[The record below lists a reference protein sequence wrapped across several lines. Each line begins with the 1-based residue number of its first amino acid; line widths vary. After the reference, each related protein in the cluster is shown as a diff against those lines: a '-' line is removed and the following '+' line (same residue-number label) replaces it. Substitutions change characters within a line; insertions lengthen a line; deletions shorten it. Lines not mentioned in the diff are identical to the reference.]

1 MLTVTMSDPKTP
13 GRCVILCLFIVTSDA
28 VLSGLYIDN
37 GLDQTVIH
45 HSMTQHERLLVEHEI
60 LDLLGL
66 GERPRRTSTPPLDRS
81 APSFLLDV
89 YKQLAEE
96 HEQARPTRSSEMA
109 LSGEEQHAIDES
121 DLIMTFQSKKH
132 HLGALRH
139 GHGRHVW
146 FEVSGAPNDPSSLLT
161 AELRVHQAPT
171 YTDDPTS
178 LYTVAA
184 HKVLSVDNFGGLQME
199 QVAAVNTSAGAEGWL
214 ELNVT
219 TALLA
224 WLTEPSENRGF
235 FITIHPHSQPERH
248 VKPEEIGLEEA
259 RGSGADGK
267 QPFMV
272 AFFKNGPKLGGWD
285 AGARR
290 KREARRWR
298 THGYSD
304 NYLRNPLT
312 DTSHWTTRSCEIQTL
327 YVSFKDLEWQDWII
341 APDGYSAYYCSG
353 ECNFPL
359 NAHKNATNHAIVQTL
374 VHLLNPTQVPKPSCA
389 PIKLATISVLYYTDD
404 SNVILRKYKNM
415 VVKTCGCH

>member
-1 MLTVTMSDPKTP
+1 MTVLKSAWLYASYT
-13 GRCVILCLFIVTSDA
+13 ILLIVGSNA
-28 VLSGLYIDN
+28 ALSGLYIDN
-37 GLDQTVIH
+37 GVDQTIIH
-45 HSMTQHERLLVEHEI
+45 HSMTRHERQAVEHEI
-60 LDLLGL
+60 LELLGL
-66 GERPRRTSTPPLDRS
+66 GERPRRSQAPPLDRS

-146 FEVSGAPNDPSSLLT
+146 FDVASAPGDASSLLT
-161 AELRVHQAPT
+161 AELRLHQAPVHT
-171 YTDDPTS
+171 EDPTA
-178 LYTVAA
+178 LYTVVA
-184 HKVLSVDNFGGLQME
+184 HRVISVDNLGGIEME
-199 QVAAVNTSAGAEGWL
+199 RIAAVNTSIGAEGWL

-219 TALLA
+219 GALA
-224 WLTEPSENRGF
+224 TWLGAPADNRGF
-235 FITIHPHSQPERH
+235 FITLHPHSQPERH
-248 VKPEEIGLEEA
+248 VKPEEIGLAETHGPNSE
-259 RGSGADGK
+259 GK

-272 AFFKNGPKLGGWD
+272 AFFKHGPKLGSSD
-285 AGARR
+285 TGARR

-298 THGYSD
+298 NNGYSE

-341 APDGYSAYYCSG
+341 APDGYGAFYCSG

-389 PIKLATISVLYYTDD
+389 PIKLSPISVLYYTDD

-415 VVKTCGCH
+415 VVKSCGCH

>member
-1 MLTVTMSDPKTP
+1 MAGPKVAWQ
-13 GRCVILCLFIVTSDA
+13 CACFLVVVLFTLA
-28 VLSGLYIDN
+28 EALLSGLYIDN
-37 GLDQTVIH
+37 GDQTMIH
-45 HSMTQHERLLVEHEI
+45 HAMTRNERLVVEHEI
-60 LDLLGL
+60 LELLGL
-66 GERPRRTSTPPLDRS
+66 GERPRRARAPPLDRS

-109 LSGEEQHAIDES
+109 LSGEEQQAIDES

-146 FEVSGAPNDPSSLLT
+146 FEVAGTPGDASALLT
-161 AELRVHQAPT
+161 AELRLHQAPT
-171 YTDDPTS
+171 HTELPTS
-178 LYTVAA
+178 LYTVVA
-184 HKVLSVDNFGGLQME
+184 HRVLSVDNLGGLQLE
-199 QVAAVNTSAGAEGWL
+199 EVAAVNTSAGAEGWL

-219 TALLA
+219 SALGA
-224 WLTEPSENRGF
+224 WLRSPADNHGF
-235 FITIHPHSQPERH
+235 FITLHPHSQPERN
-248 VKPEEIGLEEA
+248 VKPEEIGLEEP
-259 RGSGADGK
+259 RGAIVEGK
-267 QPFMV
+267 QPFLV
-272 AFFKNGPKLGGWD
+272 AFFKSGPKLD
-285 AGARR
+285 TSEAGARR

-298 THGYSD
+298 SNSD
-304 NYLRNPLT
+304 NYLKNPLT
-312 DTSHWTTRSCEIQTL
+312 DSAHWTTRSCEIQTL

-341 APDGYSAYYCSG
+341 APNGYGAFYCSG

-389 PIKLATISVLYYTDD
+389 PIKLSPISVLYYTDD

-415 VVKTCGCH
+415 VVKSCGCH

>member
-1 MLTVTMSDPKTP
+1 MTGSKLAWWYAYLS
-13 GRCVILCLFIVTSDA
+13 LFTIVAEA

-37 GLDQTVIH
+37 GVDQTVIH
-45 HSMTQHERLLVEHEI
+45 HSMTRHERMVVEHEI
-60 LDLLGL
+60 LELLGL
-66 GERPRRTSTPPLDRS
+66 GERPRRSRTPPLDRS

-121 DLIMTFQSKKH
+121 DLIMTFQSKRH

-146 FEVSGAPNDPSSLLT
+146 FEVAGTPGDASSLLT
-161 AELRVHQAPT
+161 AELRLHQSAT
-171 YTDDPTS
+171 HNEEDPTS
-178 LYTVAA
+178 LYTVVA
-184 HKVLSVDNFGGLQME
+184 HRVISVDNVGSLQME

-219 TALLA
+219 KALA
-224 WLTEPSENRGF
+224 TWLSSPADNRGF
-235 FITIHPHSQPERH
+235 FVTLHPHSQPERH
-248 VKPEEIGLEEA
+248 VKPEVIGLEEP
-259 RGSGADGK
+259 RGVSSEGK
-267 QPFMV
+267 QPFLV
-272 AFFKNGPKLGGWD
+272 AFFKSGPKLGSTD
-285 AGARR
+285 PGARR
-290 KREARRWR
+290 KREAKRN
-298 THGYSD
+298 HGYSE

-312 DTSHWTTRSCEIQTL
+312 DTAHWTTRSCEIQTL

-341 APDGYSAYYCSG
+341 APDGYGAFYCSG

-374 VHLLNPTQVPKPSCA
+374 VHLLNPTTVPKPSCA
-389 PIKLATISVLYYTDD
+389 PIKLSPISVLYYTDD

-415 VVKTCGCH
+415 VVKSCGCH

>member
-1 MLTVTMSDPKTP
+1 MAGSTVW
-13 GRCVILCLFIVTSDA
+13 RCAGLLLFIVVASA
-28 VLSGLYIDN
+28 SFSGLYIDN
-37 GLDQTVIH
+37 GVDQTIIH
-45 HSMTQHERLLVEHEI
+45 HSMTRHERQVVEHEI
-60 LDLLGL
+60 LELLGL
-66 GERPRRTSTPPLDRS
+66 GERPRRAQVPATDRS

-109 LSGEEQHAIDES
+109 LSGDEQHAIDES

-132 HLGALRH
+132 HLGVLRH

-146 FEVSGAPNDPSSLLT
+146 FEVTGAPGDASSLLT
-161 AELRVHQAPT
+161 AELRLHQAASHTAEPA
-171 YTDDPTS
+171 S
-178 LYTVAA
+178 LYTVVV
-184 HKVLSVDNFGGLQME
+184 HRVINVDNLGGLQME
-199 QVAAVNTSAGAEGWL
+199 ELAAVNTSASAEGWL
-214 ELNVT
+214 EFNVT
-219 TALLA
+219 GALA
-224 WLTEPSENRGF
+224 TWLGAPADNRGF
-235 FITIHPHSQPERH
+235 FITLHPHTQPERH
-248 VKPEEIGLEEA
+248 VKPEEIGLEENH
-259 RGSGADGK
+259 GPNSEGK
-267 QPFMV
+267 QPFLV
-272 AFFKNGPKLGGWD
+272 AFFKNGPKLGNTD

-298 THGYSD
+298 THGYSE

-341 APDGYSAYYCSG
+341 APEGYGAFYCSG

-389 PIKLATISVLYYTDD
+389 PIKLSPISVLYYTDD

-415 VVKTCGCH
+415 VVKSCGCH

>member
-1 MLTVTMSDPKTP
+1 MADPRTT
-13 GRCVILCLFIVTSDA
+13 CVCVCIISFVVA
-28 VLSGLYIDN
+28 GVGAMSGLYVDN
-37 GLDQTVIH
+37 GVDQTVIH
-45 HSMTQHERLLVEHEI
+45 HFMTRHERQVVEHEI
-60 LDLLGL
+60 LELLGL
-66 GERPRRTSTPPLDRS
+66 GERPRRARTPPLDRS

-96 HEQARPTRSSEMA
+96 HEQTRPTRSSETA
-109 LSGEEQHAIDES
+109 LSGEEQQAIDQS

-132 HLGALRH
+132 HLGALRQ

-146 FEVSGAPNDPSSLLT
+146 FDVATAPGDASSLLT
-161 AELRVHQAPT
+161 AELRIHQAFVKR
-171 YTDDPTS
+171 DDPTA
-178 LYTVAA
+178 LYTVVANR
-184 HKVLSVDNFGGLQME
+184 VINVDNLGGLEME
-199 QVAAVNTSAGAEGWL
+199 RVAAVNTSASAEGWL
-214 ELNVT
+214 EFNVT
-219 TALLA
+219 AALGA
-224 WLTEPSENRGF
+224 WLSAPADNRGLF
-235 FITIHPHSQPERH
+235 VTIHPYTQPERH
-248 VKPEEIGLEEA
+248 AKPEEIGIEETH
-259 RGSGADGK
+259 GPNMEGK

-272 AFFKNGPKLGGWD
+272 AFFKNGPKLGGAD

-298 THGYSD
+298 SHGYSE

-312 DTSHWTTRSCEIQTL
+312 DVAHWTTRSCEIQTL

-341 APDGYSAYYCSG
+341 APDGYGAFYCSG

-389 PIKLATISVLYYTDD
+389 PIKLSPISVLYYTDD

-415 VVKTCGCH
+415 VVKSCGCH

>member
-1 MLTVTMSDPKTP
+1 MVGTAA
-13 GRCVILCLFIVTSDA
+13 CVFSVLFIVTVEA

-37 GLDQTVIH
+37 GIDQTVIQ
-45 HSMTQHERLLVEHEI
+45 HSMTRDERLVVEHEI
-60 LDLLGL
+60 LELLGL
-66 GERPRRTSTPPLDRS
+66 GERPRRARAAADRS

-89 YKQLAEE
+89 YKQLEQE
-96 HEQARPTRSSEMA
+96 HDQARPTRSSDMA
-109 LSGEEQHAIDES
+109 LSGDEQQAIDES

-139 GHGRHVW
+139 EHGRHVW
-146 FEVSGAPNDPSSLLT
+146 FEVAGAPGDAAALLS
-161 AELRVHQAPT
+161 AELRLHQAPARGA
-171 YTDDPTS
+171 DPTA
-178 LYTVAA
+178 LYTVVA
-184 HKVLSVDNFGGLQME
+184 HRVISVTSLGNLQLE
-199 QVAAVNTSAGAEGWL
+199 KVAAVNTSASSEGWL

-219 TALLA
+219 AALGA
-224 WLTEPSENRGF
+224 WLTAPADNRGF

-248 VKPEEIGLEEA
+248 MKPEEIGLEEP
-259 RGSGADGK
+259 RGATVEGK
-267 QPFMV
+267 QPFLV
-272 AFFKNGPKLGGWD
+272 AFFKSGPRLGNAD
-285 AGARR
+285 ASGRR

-298 THGYSD
+298 NPGTSD

-341 APDGYSAYYCSG
+341 APDGYGAFYCSG

-389 PIKLATISVLYYTDD
+389 PIKLSPISVLYYTDD

-415 VVKTCGCH
+415 VVKSCGCH

>member
-1 MLTVTMSDPKTP
+1 MAAPKAAWCCA
-13 GRCVILCLFIVTSDA
+13 CVALFIVTAEA

-37 GLDQTVIH
+37 GVDQTVIH
-45 HSMTQHERLLVEHEI
+45 HSMTLNERLVVEHEI
-60 LDLLGL
+60 LELLGL
-66 GERPRRTSTPPLDRS
+66 GERPRRVRAPTLDRS
-81 APSFLLDV
+81 APSFLMDV

-96 HEQARPTRSSEMA
+96 HELARPTRSSENA
-109 LSGEEQHAIDES
+109 LSGDEQQAIDES

-146 FEVSGAPNDPSSLLT
+146 FDVAGAPGDASSLLT
-161 AELRVHQAPT
+161 TELRIHQAAT
-171 YTDDPTS
+171 HTEDPTS
-178 LYTVAA
+178 LYTVVA
-184 HKVLSVDNFGGLQME
+184 HRVLSVDSMGGLQME
-199 QVAAVNTSAGAEGWL
+199 KVAAVNTSAGSEGWL
-214 ELNVT
+214 EFNVT
-219 TALLA
+219 NALGA
-224 WLTEPSENRGF
+224 WLSAPADNRGF
-235 FITIHPHSQPERH
+235 FITLHPHSQPERH
-248 VKPEEIGLEEA
+248 VKPEEIGLEEP
-259 RGSGADGK
+259 RGGAPEGK

-272 AFFKNGPKLGGWD
+272 AFFKNGPKLGSAD

-290 KREARRWR
+290 KREARSRWR
-298 THGYSD
+298 NHGYSD

-312 DTSHWTTRSCEIQTL
+312 DSAHWTTRSCEIQTL

-341 APDGYSAYYCSG
+341 APDGYGAFYCSG

-389 PIKLATISVLYYTDD
+389 PIKLSPISVLYYTDD

-415 VVKTCGCH
+415 VVKSCGCH

>member
-1 MLTVTMSDPKTP
+1 MAELKTAWHFA
-13 GRCVILCLFIVTSDA
+13 GVLLFTLATDA
-28 VLSGLYIDN
+28 ALSGLYIDN
-37 GLDQTVIH
+37 GVDQTVIQ
-45 HSMTQHERLLVEHEI
+45 HSMTRYERQVVEHEI
-60 LDLLGL
+60 LELLGL
-66 GERPRRTSTPPLDRS
+66 GERPRRSQPPPLDRS

-96 HEQARPTRSSEMA
+96 HELARPTRSSENA
-109 LSGEEQHAIDES
+109 ISGDEQQAIDES

-132 HLGALRH
+132 HLGVLRH

-146 FEVSGAPNDPSSLLT
+146 FEVTGAPGDASSLIT
-161 AELRVHQAPT
+161 AELRLHQSASHTAEPT
-171 YTDDPTS
+171 D
-178 LYTVAA
+178 LYTVVA
-184 HKVLSVDNFGGLQME
+184 HRVLSVDNLGGMQME
-199 QVAAVNTSAGAEGWL
+199 KVAAVNTSAGSEGWL

-219 TALLA
+219 LALA
-224 WLTEPSENRGF
+224 SWLGAPADNRGF
-235 FITIHPHSQPERH
+235 FVTLHPHSQPERH
-248 VKPEEIGLEEA
+248 VKPEEIGLEET
-259 RGSGADGK
+259 RGPNSEGK
-267 QPFMV
+267 QPFLV
-272 AFFKNGPKLGGWD
+272 AFFKNGPKLDTAGG
-285 AGARR
+285 RR

-298 THGYSD
+298 SHGYSE

-341 APDGYSAYYCSG
+341 APEGYGAFYCSG

-389 PIKLATISVLYYTDD
+389 PIKLSPISVLYYTDD

-415 VVKTCGCH
+415 VVKSCGCH

>member
-1 MLTVTMSDPKTP
+1 MAGTAW
-13 GRCVILCLFIVTSDA
+13 RCVCLTLFIVTAEA

-37 GLDQTVIH
+37 GIDQTVIQH
-45 HSMTQHERLLVEHEI
+45 AMTRDERMVVEHEI

-66 GERPRRTSTPPLDRS
+66 GERPRRTRAAALDRS

-109 LSGEEQHAIDES
+109 LSADEHHAIDES

-139 GHGRHVW
+139 EHGRHVW
-146 FEVSGAPNDPSSLLT
+146 FEVAGAPPSAALLS
-161 AELRVHQAPT
+161 AELRLHQAPAH
-171 YTDDPTS
+171 TDDPTA
-178 LYTVAA
+178 LYTVVA
-184 HKVLSVDNFGGLQME
+184 HRVISVNSLGNLQLE
-199 QVAAVNTSAGAEGWL
+199 KVAAVNTSASSEGWL

-219 TALLA
+219 DALSA
-224 WLTEPSENRGF
+224 WLTVPADNRGF

-248 VKPEEIGLEEA
+248 MKPEEIGLEEP
-259 RGSGADGK
+259 RGAIVEGK
-267 QPFMV
+267 QPFLV
-272 AFFKNGPKLGGWD
+272 AFFKSGPRLSAAD
-285 AGARR
+285 ASGRR

-298 THGYSD
+298 NTGSSE

-341 APDGYSAYYCSG
+341 APDGYGAFYCSG

-389 PIKLATISVLYYTDD
+389 PIKLSPISVLYYTDD
-404 SNVILRKYKNM
+404 ANVILRKYKNM
-415 VVKTCGCH
+415 VVKSCGCH